1 MYVCMYACM
10 YICMHCVCVCDLI
23 CNKGPLLSNNC
34 DAAIL
39 HKTVFVMF

>member
-1 MYVCMYACM
+1 MCM
-10 YICMHCVCVCDLI
+10 CVCDLI